1 MRISLFLF
9 NTINKNTPTGNL
21 FNLLKTI
28 DITKKWW
35 YNNYRNS
42 FPGVFVIFDFYFTNT
57 FYKGIPSSVAAQMPP
72 IMASG
77 LVMFPSGYPPAHAG
91 KK

>member
-1 MRISLFLF
+1 MNVKRCY
-9 NTINKNTPTGNL
+9 NK
-21 FNLLKTI
+21 
-28 DITKKWW
+28 
-35 YNNYRNS
+35 YRTS

-57 FYKGIPSSVAAQMPP
+57 YYKGIPSSVAAQMPP

-77 LVMFPSGYPPAHAG
+77 LVKFPSGYPPAHAG